1 MAEELQNMSFIK
13 LVRKDSVKCKE
24 MLNSSKR

>member
-1 MAEELQNMSFIK
+1 MAGELQNMSFIK
-13 LVRKDSVKCKE
+13 LVPKDSVKCKA